1 MRQYEFSLT
10 RKILSIYL
18 KMRVWEN
25 LCSHIFFAVMDK
37 NILARQGSGLLSSH
51 WVRCDHVGCFRYS
64 ILIFVTQRR
73 TIKSSRRLDVNKN
86 SEGSESL
93 RVLGLLKRLGFQP
106 LSMFLYT
113 EWRCERIVCNIC
125 SFYTGYFDMINPT
138 VVGNTFCYYN
148 SSCFKEP
155 NTGA

>member
-25 LCSHIFFAVMDK
+25 LCSHIFYAVMDK

-93 RVLGLLKRLGFQP
+93 RVLGLLKRFQP